1 MRVILQR
8 TSTFCRELV
17 FVKGMF
23 WATDFEATHCDLPNY
38 CGPYGV
44 LLQTPPAGELFY
56 MASLNLGFNV
66 SN

>member
-1 MRVILQR
+1 M
-8 TSTFCRELV
+8 
-17 FVKGMF
+17 KGMF

-66 SN
+66 SK